1 MFPKKQELAAKD
13 EIPSIQ
19 SDYTYEMT
27 LYKILTNQIYWHL
40 MTKLPNT
47 LYRIKYYLNSY
58 HYHNCNLTNPK
69 DSEKYNVFA
78 F

>member
-13 EIPSIQ
+13 EIPSTQ

-27 LYKILTNQIYWHL
+27 LHKILTNQIYWHL

-47 LYRIKYYLNSY
+47 L
-58 HYHNCNLTNPK
+58 
-69 DSEKYNVFA
+69 
-78 F
+78 